1 MDLRDYLSVLRRRRW
16 IVISAV
22 LVVVAGAVAL
32 SLLQT
37 PVYAAHARVLLQPS
51 KTVFEAGSGQAT
63 SSPVRVDTEIQI
75 FESAQVRDLVRKARG
90 SAPAVSAVQVG
101 QTDVIDVSAE
111 STRPQEAADIANAY
125 ATSYI
130 DFRRQQ
136 AVDALLAAGEQI
148 QRKIDDLQK
157 PIDDLTAAAAA
168 TAAANQKPNTPTAAP
183 VPNPD
188 RDALVS
194 QQALFKERLSQL
206 QVDAALKDGG
216 AQLVGPAITPSS
228 PVRPQPKHNALLAL
242 GAGLVL
248 GLAAAFTLDHL
259 DDSVK
264 NEADIEGV
272 APGVSLLGVIPQVNW
287 KNKGDARVISLA
299 EPASP
304 GAEAYRTLRTS
315 VTFLAL
321 DRKLTVVQITSPN
334 SSEGKST
341 TVANLAVAM
350 STAGQR
356 VIVVDCDLRRPRLH
370 HFFDLPNEV
379 GFTSVLLGSVS
390 LSAAVHEVGPRMR
403 VLTAGPRPT
412 NPSELLSSGR
422 ASEVLAS
429 ARGQADF
436 VLVDCPP
443 VLPVTDAAALSAKVD
458 GTLLVVNAGATSTK
472 ELVHALDLL
481 KRVGAPMLG
490 TVLNGVTSEGGYGYA
505 YSYEYGPTS
514 DSVNG
519 RNGSSTNGNGSG
531 SNGSGRRAKKG
542 SKRQS
547 GS

>member
-1 MDLRDYLSVLRRRRW
+1 
-16 IVISAV
+16 
-22 LVVVAGAVAL
+22 
-32 SLLQT
+32 
-37 PVYAAHARVLLQPS
+37 
-51 KTVFEAGSGQAT
+51 
-63 SSPVRVDTEIQI
+63 
-75 FESAQVRDLVRKARG
+75 
-90 SAPAVSAVQVG
+90 
-101 QTDVIDVSAE
+101 
-111 STRPQEAADIANAY
+111 
-125 ATSYI
+125 
-130 DFRRQQ
+130 
-136 AVDALLAAGEQI
+136 
-148 QRKIDDLQK
+148 
-157 PIDDLTAAAAA
+157 
-168 TAAANQKPNTPTAAP
+168 
-183 VPNPD
+183 
-188 RDALVS
+188 
-194 QQALFKERLSQL
+194 
-206 QVDAALKDGG
+206 
-216 AQLVGPAITPSS
+216 
-228 PVRPQPKHNALLAL
+228 
-242 GAGLVL
+242 
-248 GLAAAFTLDHL
+248 
-259 DDSVK
+259 
-264 NEADIEGV
+264 
-272 APGVSLLGVIPQVNW
+272 
-287 KNKGDARVISLA
+287 
-299 EPASP
+299 
-304 GAEAYRTLRTS
+304 
-315 VTFLAL
+315 
-321 DRKLTVVQITSPN
+321 
-334 SSEGKST
+334 
-341 TVANLAVAM
+341 
-350 STAGQR
+350 
-356 VIVVDCDLRRPRLH
+356 
-370 HFFDLPNEV
+370 
-379 GFTSVLLGSVS
+379 VS